1 MKNKMIIINGLIR
14 ILPMTTTASI
24 AIASEDDIRQE
35 IKIQNT
41 ELFCEEQSEEV

>member
-1 MKNKMIIINGLIR
+1 
-14 ILPMTTTASI
+14 MTRTASI

-41 ELFCEEQSEEV
+41 RLFCEEQSEEV